1 MKRFKL
7 RNLVAVCLAVA
18 VVGGALTVFS
28 LATGNTATV
37 TYDHDAKEF
46 IFNRTPYVDQ
56 DGHKFPDLF
65 AEFKQ
70 MMPGD
75 TATQTI
81 TVGAD
86 NLGRGTAYIYL
97 RTDAE
102 NAGDITKAE
111 QQDYQKLLASK
122 HVQMTVKQ
130 GDTVLAEGDLAQGVL
145 LGKFRNDDEV
155 KLDVTLSIDLDAGKN
170 LAGAFYQP
178 SLVVCDSDTLSSLP
192 TAVYLDGC
200 AEVIKYAV
208 LFDPFLFEMLESC
221 GPDFPAQE
229 VISRCVSLKRDVVA
243 EDEFDRGTRQLLN
256 LGHTLGHGIEAGS
269 HFTVSHGQAVAIGM
283 AMVAKAGEQYGITE
297 AGLHR
302 RLCSL
307 LEKFRLPTKSPYDAQ
322 CIYTCA
328 LSDKKRSGDSVN
340 LIIPERIGH
349 CRIHPIAI
357 RYLPA
362 FIESGL

>member
-1 MKRFKL
+1 MNTISVSASKNYEVLVGSRLLSRLHTLIPQVTKAQSALIVSDSHVYPLYGTQVAEQLEMAGL
-7 RNLVAVCLAVA
+7 RCCESFVFPAGEESKNGQVYLQLLNHLAKNQITRSDCIIA
-18 VVGGALTVFS
+18 LGGGVVGDLTGFAA
-28 LATGNTATV
+28 AT
-37 TYDHDAKEF
+37 
-46 IFNRTPYVDQ
+46 
-56 DGHKFPDLF
+56 
-65 AEFKQ
+65 
-70 MMPGD
+70 
-75 TATQTI
+75 
-81 TVGAD
+81 
-86 NLGRGTAYIYL
+86 YL
-97 RTDAE
+97 RGIDFIQIPT
-102 NAGDITKAE
+102 T
-111 QQDYQKLLASK
+111 LLAAVDSS
-122 HVQMTVKQ
+122 V
-130 GDTVLAEGDLAQGVL
+130 G
-145 LGKFRNDDEV
+145 GK
-155 KLDVTLSIDLDAGKN
+155 TAIDLDAGKN

-178 SLVVCDSDTLSSLP
+178 SLVVCDTDTLSSLP

-229 VISRCVSLKRDVVA
+229 VITRCVSLKRDVVA

-269 HFTVSHGQAVAIGM
+269 HFTVSHGQAVANGM

-328 LSDKKRSGDSVN
+328 LSDKKRSGGSVN
-340 LIIPERIGH
+340 LIIPEHIGH
-349 CRIHPIAI
+349 CRIHTIDI
-357 RYLPA
+357 RHLPT
-362 FIESGL
+362 FIEAGL